1 MTWNELT
8 YDICIAQD
16 HQGIMQRSMPLAC
29 GSAQLRGCL
38 RCQAR
43 KCCFPKHC
51 LMQKRSFFE
60 RTVSTV
66 SLPAPAGLEGED
78 VLGGAKGQRS
88 ALLIRP
94 EWCEQI
100 FKGLKRWE
108 IRSQPTTKRERIC
121 IAPCGAG
128 TLMGEVNLVDCLQV
142 GIKNAKGEWEPW
154 GSSKNFLWNEENL
167 KKHGILDPKVMDK
180 HRKLYAWVF
189 DDVQLYETPVVYKH
203 LPGCRSW
210 MTLVMEEDTW
220 PSYADLTLFSAT
232 GTFAPEEG
240 VVTLAGHGGGAQWLE
255 TWDGAR
261 CISANTLGDGAC
273 GLHAVFGQTD
283 GCQLKWLKPNG
294 RQRVAEALRTVI
306 EAQSGEQARA
316 VQVALWD
323 ELAVPAACGNGGPES
338 RLFWQHLLAVSPAL
352 CKAVE
357 ARVQKA
363 DAASRQ
369 SAGNHLQLTAVCRE
383 FFLSGPKEGV
393 AQPICHAIGFIQEEG
408 SELCYEE
415 WQNGQRVK
423 GAQAER
429 PQSVNRPET
438 KWEAVCDQDPVYDAL
453 RKAVFLNRSDK
464 TAVLKVLEEAED
476 EVCHRVAETL
486 QACWH
491 EEQSAPEPPREFTA
505 QALPAYMAAVQDAG
519 YFFSADELV
528 AVAQL
533 WGNSLVVVQANGL
546 GQFVPCA
553 ATTGLDVAG
562 VVVLVKGG
570 RDGGALRSHYERLA
584 RTEDIAKQRAGAPT
598 TSTEAGPAGT
608 ESAAGTEGPEAAE
621 GEPQQPA
628 AIQESNV
635 TAPPFASH
643 EDGTVEFENAVSEV
657 LLAFE
662 KGEDVNHILWQLPAY
677 SADTAAASYEQLTEQ
692 LFPLVAAYESDALTA
707 QEAVR
712 LQYQL
717 WKSTFFPLAVLVE
730 AWSRTT
736 GMPAVFYLDSITA
749 VCMGL
754 LHKEI
759 AVDVAGWECRSRYWA
774 VGTAQPGSGKSPAV
788 DAIVKCL
795 AGVLS
800 KHHDFAPGH
809 KWDKFHLLEA
819 MTHCAALDK
828 LKVTGGYG
836 TIVAGEGA
844 PLLCPSWPASS
855 TWNQTTHMNLAR
867 FLDSANGGSVPWE
880 TFVDR
885 KGKKE
890 AAEEELNPDCRSP
903 LERTNVTLV
912 LLQQYSVYLQWWVAS
927 EQKNRMCLAQRC
939 LFSFGAAREPG
950 PPSLQLFEQKV
961 VMPVLERIFTAIL
974 KTLGPKAPLT
984 PGGPGAIWRVDATE
998 REAFYRYRLACL
1010 DVTKRSRFGESFAS
1024 GLNKAPYMVSTVALF
1039 GTLMQSLW
1047 PCACAQ
1053 CLGCN
1058 VAVIWV
1064 SARHRNGK
1072 EREIRRHM
1080 LHLSPRCLGKDR
1092 CLSELGWAACSRFV
1106 EDGFVR
1112 FPATVLIWLGCLG
1125 C

>member
-1 MTWNELT
+1 
-8 YDICIAQD
+8 
-16 HQGIMQRSMPLAC
+16 
-29 GSAQLRGCL
+29 
-38 RCQAR
+38 
-43 KCCFPKHC
+43 
-51 LMQKRSFFE
+51 
-60 RTVSTV
+60 
-66 SLPAPAGLEGED
+66 
-78 VLGGAKGQRS
+78 
-88 ALLIRP
+88 
-94 EWCEQI
+94 
-100 FKGLKRWE
+100 
-108 IRSQPTTKRERIC
+108 
-121 IAPCGAG
+121 
-128 TLMGEVNLVDCLQV
+128 
-142 GIKNAKGEWEPW
+142 
-154 GSSKNFLWNEENL
+154 
-167 KKHGILDPKVMDK
+167 
-180 HRKLYAWVF
+180 
-189 DDVQLYETPVVYKH
+189 
-203 LPGCRSW
+203 
-210 MTLVMEEDTW
+210 
-220 PSYADLTLFSAT
+220 
-232 GTFAPEEG
+232 
-240 VVTLAGHGGGAQWLE
+240 
-255 TWDGAR
+255 
-261 CISANTLGDGAC
+261 
-273 GLHAVFGQTD
+273 LHAVFGQTD

-717 WKSTFFPLAVLVE
+717 WKSTFFLWPF
-730 AWSRTT
+730 WW
-736 GMPAVFYLDSITA
+736 
-749 VCMGL
+749 
-754 LHKEI
+754 K
-759 AVDVAGWECRSRYWA
+759 
-774 VGTAQPGSGKSPAV
+774 PG
-788 DAIVKCL
+788 
-795 AGVLS
+795 
-800 KHHDFAPGH
+800 
-809 KWDKFHLLEA
+809 
-819 MTHCAALDK
+819 AAL
-828 LKVTGGYG
+828 
-836 TIVAGEGA
+836 
-844 PLLCPSWPASS
+844 PA
-855 TWNQTTHMNLAR
+855 
-867 FLDSANGGSVPWE
+867 
-880 TFVDR
+880 
-885 KGKKE
+885 
-890 AAEEELNPDCRSP
+890 C
-903 LERTNVTLV
+903 
-912 LLQQYSVYLQWWVAS
+912 QQ
-927 EQKNRMCLAQRC
+927 C
-939 LFSFGAAREPG
+939 
-950 PPSLQLFEQKV
+950 
-961 VMPVLERIFTAIL
+961 FT
-974 KTLGPKAPLT
+974 
-984 PGGPGAIWRVDATE
+984 
-998 REAFYRYRLACL
+998 
-1010 DVTKRSRFGESFAS
+1010 
-1024 GLNKAPYMVSTVALF
+1024 
-1039 GTLMQSLW
+1039 
-1047 PCACAQ
+1047 
-1053 CLGCN
+1053 
-1058 VAVIWV
+1058 
-1064 SARHRNGK
+1064 
-1072 EREIRRHM
+1072 
-1080 LHLSPRCLGKDR
+1080 
-1092 CLSELGWAACSRFV
+1092 
-1106 EDGFVR
+1106 
-1112 FPATVLIWLGCLG
+1112 
-1125 C
+1125 